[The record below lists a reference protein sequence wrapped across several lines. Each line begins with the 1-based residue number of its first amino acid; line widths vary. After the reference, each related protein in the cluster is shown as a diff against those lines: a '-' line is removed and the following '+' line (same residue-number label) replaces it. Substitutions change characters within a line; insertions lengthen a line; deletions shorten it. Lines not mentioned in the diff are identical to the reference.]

1 MKSFLK
7 MYKLLINKGSEAM
20 KLELIEP
27 KDQDNAVDL
36 RGTEDATSD
45 VLVEDYKDMEIELM
59 DSSRAKTLWWM
70 KDYD

>member
-1 MKSFLK
+1 MSKT
-7 MYKLLINKGSEAM
+7 ET
-20 KLELIEP
+20 E
-27 KDQDNAVDL
+27 DDAVDL

-45 VLVEDYKDMEIELM
+45 VLVEDYKDMEIEIM